1 MSTVARPEEA
11 LRAHVGDADTV
22 KVVVPMVR
30 QRVLDLI
37 ANDERA
43 YGEAQEIA
51 TRTGDRLPGE
61 TVDAGPGE
69 PNIDLAIRDALAT
82 FPADE
87 IVIAVHPDENQGTIE
102 SKATDTAP
110 SRSFDGIPVRYIEVD
125 ARSSESPAG
134 A

>member
-1 MSTVARPEEA
+1 
-11 LRAHVGDADTV
+11 
-22 KVVVPMVR
+22 MVR
-30 QRVLDLI
+30 QRVVDLL

-69 PNIDLAIRDALAT
+69 PDIDLAIRDALAT

-87 IVIAVHPDENQGTIE
+87 ILIAVHRGEDQGTIE

-110 SRSFDGIPVRYIEVD
+110 TRSFDGIPVRYIEVESS
-125 ARSSESPAG
+125 SSESPAG